1 MPEPQPGG
9 NDFDKAQ
16 IAGGGLVV
24 SGRQPARVLELVD
37 TSFDHVAKGVDMRMA
52 SAPSAGCARR

>member
-9 NDFDKAQ
+9 YDFDEPE
-16 IAGGGLVV
+16 IAGRGLVV

-37 TSFDHVAKGVDMRMA
+37 AAFDHVAKGVDSRSVRSLA
-52 SAPSAGCARR
+52 